1 MDLLEELADAGL
13 AGVVDYYYSFDH
25 LLDGRGGG
33 VCMLINGEVSG
44 GATAAPAA
52 LRFLWMGSRLRCGVP
67 RVAAMRV
74 DGVRVEPARLL
85 ESYVR

>member
-1 MDLLEELADAGL
+1 
-13 AGVVDYYYSFDH
+13 
-25 LLDGRGGG
+25 
-33 VCMLINGEVSG
+33 MLINDEVCG

-52 LRFLWMGSRLRCGVP
+52 LRFLWMGSRLRCGVS

>member
-25 LLDGRGGG
+25 GLACRAARCYIGD
-33 VCMLINGEVSG
+33 EVWG
-44 GATAAPAA
+44 DATAAPAA